1 MRLKRKFSQTRI
13 IALGYISIILIG
25 TLLLMLPF
33 ASQSGESAGFVPA
46 LFTAVSSSCVTG
58 LIVLDT
64 ATSWTLFGQIVIICL
79 IQTGGLGFM
88 TIATMFSMLLKK
100 KMGLRAREVMV
111 ESINTEHI
119 GGIMNLTRKIIAG
132 TAIFEGIGALLLAT
146 RFIPRFGWGK
156 GIWYSVFHSISA
168 FCNAGFDLM
177 GITEPYSSLVSFA
190 DDAIVVLTI
199 SMLIIIGGI
208 GFLVWD
214 DISKKKTK
222 FKYYQLHTKIVLTV
236 TAILLVVPTILFIVF
251 ESNLT
256 NEGLPVGHR
265 LFNAIFDSATARTAG
280 FNSTDTAALS
290 PASKVLTV
298 TAILLVAPTILFFV
312 FERDFTNNGLSF
324 GQSLLNSVFDSVT
337 ARTAGMNTTD
347 TAALSPASKIL
358 TVFLMFIGGSP
369 GSTAGGIKTTT
380 LAVIAMSTFNGITRR
395 QSKGIFGRRLEKDAI
410 HKASSVVFTNLSLA
424 IFGIIAILAIQPN
437 LDIGD
442 VIFEC
447 TSAIGTVG
455 MTTGITRDLATA
467 SRLIVVF
474 LMFCGRVGSVSF
486 ALALMEKKAA
496 PPVKNPR
503 EKITIG

>member
-1 MRLKRKFSQTRI
+1 MKRKFSHTRL
-13 IALGYISIILIG
+13 IAMGYISIIIIG
-25 TLLLMLPF
+25 TILLMLPI
-33 ASQSGESAGFVPA
+33 ASKSGESAGFVTA
-46 LFTAVSSSCVTG
+46 LFTAVSTSCVTG
-58 LIVLDT
+58 LVVVDT
-64 ATSWTLFGQIVIICL
+64 ATSWTLFGQIVIITL
-79 IQTGGLGFM
+79 IQIGGLGFM
-88 TIATMFSMLLKK
+88 TIATMFSIFLKR

-119 GGIMNLTRKIIAG
+119 GSIMNLTKKIIAG

-146 RFIPRFGWGK
+146 RFIPEFGWAK

-177 GITEPYSSLVSFA
+177 GIKEKYTSLVPFA
-190 DDAIVVLTI
+190 DDAVVIFTI
-199 SMLIIIGGI
+199 SFLVIIGGI

-214 DISKKKTK
+214 DISKKKLK

-236 TAILLVVPTILFIVF
+236 TAILLAVPTVLFLIF
-251 ESNLT
+251 ERDFT
-256 NEGLPVGHR
+256 NEGVGIGQSI
-265 LFNAIFDSATARTAG
+265 LNSIFDSVTARTAG
-280 FNSTDTAALS
+280 FNSTDTAAL
-290 PASKVLTV
+290 A
-298 TAILLVAPTILFFV
+298 
-312 FERDFTNNGLSF
+312 
-324 GQSLLNSVFDSVT
+324 
-337 ARTAGMNTTD
+337 
-347 TAALSPASKIL
+347 PASKIL

-380 LAVIAMSTFNGITRR
+380 LAVIAMSTFNGITHR
-395 QSKGIFGRRLEKDAI
+395 QSQGIFGRRLEKDAI
-410 HKASSVVFTNLSLA
+410 HKASSVVFTNMSLA
-424 IFGIIAILAIQPN
+424 IVGIIAILAIQPN

-442 VIFEC
+442 IIFEC
-447 TSAIGTVG
+447 VSAIGTVG

-467 SRLIVVF
+467 SRLIIAF

>member
-1 MRLKRKFSQTRI
+1 MKLKRKFSQTRI
-13 IALGYISIILIG
+13 IALGFITIIAIG

-58 LIVLDT
+58 LVVLDT
-64 ATSWTLFGQIVIICL
+64 ATSWSLFGQIVIICL
-79 IQTGGLGFM
+79 IQVGGLGFM
-88 TIATMFSMLLKK
+88 TIATMFSMLLKR
-100 KMGLRAREVMV
+100 KMGLREKEIMV

-119 GGIMNLTRKIIAG
+119 GSIRNITGKIIAG

-177 GITEPYSSLVSFA
+177 GITEPYSSLVGFA
-190 DDAIVVLTI
+190 DDAVVVLTI

-236 TAILLVVPTILFIVF
+236 TAILLVVPTILF
-251 ESNLT
+251 
-256 NEGLPVGHR
+256 
-265 LFNAIFDSATARTAG
+265 
-280 FNSTDTAALS
+280 
-290 PASKVLTV
+290 
-298 TAILLVAPTILFFV
+298 FV
-312 FERDFTNNGLSF
+312 FEKDFTNDGLGF
-324 GQSLLNSVFDSVT
+324 GHSLLNSIFDSVT
-337 ARTAGMNTTD
+337 ARTAGFNTTD

-447 TSAIGTVG
+447 ASAIGTVG
-455 MTTGITRDLATA
+455 MTTGITRDLATS
-467 SRLIVVF
+467 SRLIVAF

>member
-1 MRLKRKFSQTRI
+1 MKLKRKFSQTRL
-13 IALGYISIILIG
+13 IALGYISIIVLG

-33 ASQSGESAGFVPA
+33 ASENGESAGFVTA

-58 LIVLDT
+58 LVVADT
-64 ATSWTLFGQIVIICL
+64 ATSWSLFGQAVIICL
-79 IQTGGLGFM
+79 IQVGGLGFM

-119 GGIMNLTRKIIAG
+119 GGIANLTKKIIAG
-132 TAIFEGIGALLLAT
+132 TAIFEGAGTLLLAT
-146 RFIPRFGWGK
+146 RFIPRLGFAK

-177 GITEPYSSLVSFA
+177 GSVDGPYSSLVGVA
-190 DDAIVVLTI
+190 DDPVIILTV
-199 SMLIIIGGI
+199 SALVIIGGI

-214 DISKKKTK
+214 DLSKKKLK
-222 FKYYQLHTKIVLTV
+222 FRRYQLHTKIVLTV
-236 TAILLVVPTILFIVF
+236 TAILLVLPTLLFLVF
-251 ESNLT
+251 E
-256 NEGLPVGHR
+256 
-265 LFNAIFDSATARTAG
+265 
-280 FNSTDTAALS
+280 
-290 PASKVLTV
+290 K
-298 TAILLVAPTILFFV
+298 
-312 FERDFTNNGLSF
+312 DFTNSGLGF
-324 GQSLLNSVFDSVT
+324 GQSLLNSIFDSVT
-337 ARTAGMNTTD
+337 ARTAGMNSTD

-380 LAVIAMSTFNGITRR
+380 LAVIAMSTFNGITHR

-410 HKASSVVFTNLSLA
+410 HKASSVAFTNLSLA
-424 IFGIIAILAIQPN
+424 IIGIVALLAIQPS
-437 LDIGD
+437 LGIGD

-447 TSAIGTVG
+447 ASAIGTVG
-455 MTTGITRDLATA
+455 MTTGITRDLVTA
-467 SRLIVVF
+467 SRLIIAF

>member
-1 MRLKRKFSQTRI
+1 MKRKFSQTRI
-13 IALGYISIILIG
+13 IAMGYISVIIIG
-25 TLLLMLPF
+25 TILLMLPF
-33 ASQSGESAGFVPA
+33 ASQSGESAGFVTA

-58 LIVLDT
+58 LIVTDT

-79 IQTGGLGFM
+79 IQVGGLGFM

-119 GGIMNLTRKIIAG
+119 GGIMNLTKKIIAG
-132 TAIFEGIGALLLAT
+132 TAIFEGTGALLLAT
-146 RFIPRFGWGK
+146 RFIPRFGWSK

-177 GITEPYSSLVSFA
+177 GAYYGKYCSFVEFSSDWVVILTVSA
-190 DDAIVVLTI
+190 
-199 SMLIIIGGI
+199 LIIIGGI

-214 DISKKKTK
+214 DISKKKLK
-222 FKYYQLHTKIVLTV
+222 FNRYQLHTKIVLTV
-236 TAILLVVPTILFIVF
+236 TAILLVIPTMLFFIF
-251 ESNLT
+251 ERNFT
-256 NEGLPVGHR
+256 NEGLGFGNS
-265 LFNAIFDSATARTAG
+265 LLNAIFDSVTARTAG
-280 FNSTDTAALS
+280 MNSTDTAALS
-290 PASKVLTV
+290 PASK
-298 TAILLVAPTILFFV
+298 
-312 FERDFTNNGLSF
+312 
-324 GQSLLNSVFDSVT
+324 
-337 ARTAGMNTTD
+337 M
-347 TAALSPASKIL
+347 L
-358 TVFLMFIGGSP
+358 TVFLMFVGGSP

-380 LAVIAMSTFNGITRR
+380 LAVIAISTFNGITRR

-410 HKASSVVFTNLSLA
+410 HKASSVVFTNMSLA
-424 IFGIIAILAIQPN
+424 FFGIIAILAIQPN

-447 TSAIGTVG
+447 ASAIGTVG
-455 MTTGITRDLATA
+455 MTTGITRDLVTA
-467 SRLIVVF
+467 SRLIVAF